1 MLLTGIIPIDIMHHM
16 TETLR
21 ALKPH
26 WFHILVALADG
37 ERHGSAIV
45 RSVLEQTDGALR
57 LWPVMLQTA
66 LQQMTEEE
74 LIEPLDAPPEGES
87 ERRRYYRLTRAG
99 RKAAAA
105 EADRLAKVARHA
117 RAKLAPKSRLAPHG
131 GSRS

>member
-1 MLLTGIIPIDIMHHM
+1 MAERRP
-16 TETLR
+16 

-26 WFHILVALADG
+26 WFLILVALADG

-45 RSVLEQTDGALR
+45 RSVMDQTHGGVR

-66 LQQMTEEE
+66 LQQMTEDG

-99 RKAAAA
+99 RKTAAA
-105 EADRLAKVARHA
+105 EADRLEGLARHA
-117 RAKLAPKSRLAPHG
+117 RAKLALHG
-131 GSRS
+131 GTRS